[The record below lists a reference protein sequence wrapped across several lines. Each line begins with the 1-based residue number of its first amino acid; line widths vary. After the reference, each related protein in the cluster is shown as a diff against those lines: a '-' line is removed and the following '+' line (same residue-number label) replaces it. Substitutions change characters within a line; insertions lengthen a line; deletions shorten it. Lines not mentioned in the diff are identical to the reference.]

1 MNGSDRQTSRG
12 FTLIELMIVV
22 AIIGIL
28 ASIAVPTLQNMTFRA
43 RIAERE
49 PVMRAIAKNV
59 ENFMLNASGPKPAF
73 AGAFNPV
80 AVPDSSR
87 HPWVRGQPGW
97 DRLMFEVDGAT
108 YCTFQFVYD
117 NADPPPTRLLI
128 QGDCDVDGDGVP
140 NSKVQTYH
148 GYGDA
153 FVLVAESAQAANI
166 F

>member
-1 MNGSDRQTSRG
+1 MKRSDFRKHGG

-22 AIIGIL
+22 AIVGIL
-28 ASIAVPTLQNMTFRA
+28 ASIALPAFQNMAFRA

-49 PVMRAIAKNV
+49 PVMRSIAKGV
-59 ENFMLNASGPKPAF
+59 ENFLLNASGSKAGF

-80 AVPDSSR
+80 ATPDTSK

-97 DRLMFEVDGAT
+97 DKIMFDVDGAT

-117 NADPPPTRLLI
+117 DLTAPVQLLV

-140 NSKVQTYH
+140 NSKLQTYH
-148 GYGDA
+148 GFGDA
-153 FVLVAESAQAANI
+153 FVLVAESAEVRNI

>member
-1 MNGSDRQTSRG
+1 MKRPVFRTHRG

-28 ASIAVPTLQNMTFRA
+28 ASIALPAFQNMAFRA

-49 PVMRAIAKNV
+49 PVMRSIAKGV
-59 ENFMLNASGPKPAF
+59 ENFLLNSSGATSGF

-80 AVPDSSR
+80 VTPDTSK
-87 HPWVRGQPGW
+87 HPWVQGQPGW
-97 DRLMFEVDGAT
+97 DKIMFDVDGAT

-117 NADPPPTRLLI
+117 DLTAPVQLLV

-140 NSKVQTYH
+140 NSKLQTYQ
-148 GYGDA
+148 GFGDA
-153 FVLVAESAQAANI
+153 FVLVAESLPPGNV